1 MKSKFSLFI
10 ILLFI
15 FIACQKNEKQT
26 TFKINWTEVES
37 IPASFGKISKGVS
50 AAFVGLI
57 DDKLVVAGGCNFPDI
72 SAAEGGKKVFYN
84 EILMLNGSKWEKIGE
99 LPYELAYGVSV
110 NLQDTLLFIGGRNN
124 DFFSAAVYRI
134 WLDHGTGKAMIDSL
148 TPLSVSID
156 NASGSMLDNIIYI
169 MGGIQD
175 NRPTSEMYS
184 LDLKK
189 PIQWEK
195 RPSIPSRSLIQSV
208 MVAQKGALYVFGGY
222 DVRSVILSRKNEFR
236 KDTTLLAKVSQT
248 VWKFSPDENKWTK
261 VSDYPSDGEF
271 SSLSGGVGAALCDSL
286 ILTVGGVNKL
296 IFEEALN
303 RNLYL
308 SKNTDN
314 QLDTLTSRMR
324 SEAKSYMLHSAEWY
338 KFNSDLILFNTVKN
352 TWIHSGQFSQAA
364 LAGSSVVSNDKEIY
378 IVNGELKPG
387 VRTPKIWKIT
397 W

>member
-10 ILLFI
+10 LLLFI

-110 NLQDTLLFIGGRNN
+110 NLKDTLLFIGGRNN

-156 NASGSMLDNIIYI
+156 NASGTMLDSIIYI
-169 MGGIQD
+169 VGGNQD
-175 NRPTSEMYS
+175 NCPTSELYS
-184 LDLKK
+184 LDLRESM
-189 PIQWEK
+189 QWEK
-195 RPSIPSRSLIQSV
+195 RPSVPSRSLIQSV
-208 MVAQKGALYVFGGY
+208 MVAQKGALYLFGGY
-222 DVRSVILSRKNEFR
+222 DVPSVSLNRKKESQ
-236 KDTTLLAKVSQT
+236 KDTTLLAEVSQI

-271 SSLSGGVGAALCDSL
+271 STLSGGVGAALSDSL

-308 SKNTDN
+308 SKNTVFPY
-314 QLDTLTSRMR
+314 L
-324 SEAKSYMLHSAEWY
+324 W
-338 KFNSDLILFNTVKN
+338 
-352 TWIHSGQFSQAA
+352 
-364 LAGSSVVSNDKEIY
+364 
-378 IVNGELKPG
+378 ELL
-387 VRTPKIWKIT
+387 
-397 W
+397 